1 MIDITLLNTSSKQ
14 FSQIL
19 EKKLKME
26 NIINKKVDR
35 EVSKIIN
42 TIKKNGDLSLTK
54 YINKYD
60 GYYLKNSKK
69 ILLSKSEINNAYKRV
84 TKVQIRSLKQSM
96 KRIKSLAKNQLSSSW
111 GKTLDQTYLGE
122 KITPIKSVG
131 IYVPGGTAS
140 YPSTVM
146 MNAIPAKVAGV
157 KNIIMACPMGNLEDH
172 SLVIVAADLCGISK
186 IYRMGGAHAI
196 GALAYGTKVVPKVDK
211 IVGPGN
217 IFVTLAKKMVFGE
230 VGIDNI
236 AGPSEI
242 LVIADDSCNSDWIA
256 MDLFSQAE
264 HDELAQPILLTT
276 SSIFIK
282 KVITSMNKLLP
293 MLPRKKII
301 LKSLKNRGLIIK
313 AKSIREICNIAN
325 EIAPEHLEIAVKNN
339 KKVFNSIQNAGAIF
353 LGQFSPEVFGDY
365 CAGPNH
371 VLPTS
376 GSAKFSSPL
385 GVYDFQKRSS
395 VIKVSYKTA
404 KELSKL
410 SSILAEA
417 EGLHAHAYSARFRH
431 KK

>member
-1 MIDITLLNTSSKQ
+1 MINITRLDISDKKFKRTLD
-14 FSQIL
+14 
-19 EKKLKME
+19 KKLKLDHVINNKINRE
-26 NIINKKVDR
+26 VNRIINSVKR
-35 EVSKIIN
+35 
-42 TIKKNGDLSLTK
+42 NGDLSLSK

-60 GYYLKNSKK
+60 GYALKNNKE
-69 ILLSKSEINNAYKRV
+69 ILLSKSDINNAYKKV
-84 TKVQIRSLKQSM
+84 NKVQVRSLKQSIV
-96 KRIKSLAKNQLSSSW
+96 RIKSFAKNQLSSSW
-111 GKTLDQTYLGE
+111 AKTLNKTYLGE
-122 KITPIKSVG
+122 KITPIHSVG
-131 IYVPGGTAS
+131 IYVPGGKAS

-146 MNAIPAKVAGV
+146 MNTIPAKIAGV
-157 KNIIMACPMGNLEDH
+157 KNIAMACPMDNLNNH
-172 SLVIVAADLCGISK
+172 SLAIVAADLCKVDK

-196 GALAYGTKVVPKVDK
+196 AALAYGTKLIPKVDK

-242 LVIADDSCNSDWIA
+242 LIIADNSCNPDWIA

-264 HDELAQPILLTT
+264 HDELAQSILLTT
-276 SSIFIK
+276 SETFIE
-282 KVITSMNKLLP
+282 KVIVSMKKLLP
-293 MLPRKKII
+293 ILPRKKII

-313 AKSIREICNIAN
+313 AKSIKQICDVVN

-339 KKVFNSIQNAGAIF
+339 QKILNSIRNAGAIF
-353 LGQFSPEVFGDY
+353 LGKYSPEVFGDY

-376 GSAKFSSPL
+376 GSARFSSPL

-395 VIKVSYKTA
+395 IIKVSNKTA
-404 KELSKL
+404 KELSKI
-410 SSILAEA
+410 SSVLADA
-417 EGLHAHAYSARFRH
+417 EGLQAHAYSARFRN